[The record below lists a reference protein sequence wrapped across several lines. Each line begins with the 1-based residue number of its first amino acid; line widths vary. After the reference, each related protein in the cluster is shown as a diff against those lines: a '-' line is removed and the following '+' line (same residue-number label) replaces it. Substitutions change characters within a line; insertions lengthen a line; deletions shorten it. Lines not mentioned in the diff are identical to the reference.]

1 MLSPALKTDIQAIV
15 IQITDSKV
23 LSPTSLKR
31 LNNLMSLID
40 AKGYINY
47 AEAYR
52 QLFPKSEAD
61 SKEKEK
67 ADKAFS
73 KFRTTLRTETEKH
86 DMPLVL
92 RVDNHKNADSNNRQL
107 WFECEDNI
115 KQRVEAYNDSYIQ
128 NLPEI
133 IEKQTISIGDGTFRY
148 LLIYAKKEKDIARQ
162 LHNKLRTQL
171 KVSDINWKMLDYYD
185 IPIGEAIQ
193 QTRQSFYREANFI
206 LLILSSEL
214 IAELMEDSTYK
225 NSELKKIPLAL
236 KKVTQQQ
243 LKAIALD
250 GYSIFTD
257 ADSKPWDERKNHKK
271 DEWVAEASDHM
282 ISAIQSVAE
291 IHRRKHII
299 THMESANLTID
310 AVKEQYF
317 IDPFLQTTSS
327 DNAKD
332 AIPYLTDWLTNR
344 KSEVFCA
351 IFGELGMGKTT
362 LCQQLTRHLL
372 QQRKQ
377 NSTLPFP
384 VYFDLRSVN
393 NLNWNW
399 QEQGVPALD
408 IIIENALKH
417 TYNQAVDAAKI
428 TVDDIKRLAQ
438 EQGGLIIFDGLDE
451 VMNRLTPDQ
460 SNHFIQQLWSIL
472 PPTVY
477 NAESTSDA
485 NQKHGRLIM
494 TCRSHYFQTL
504 QDQLNSLTGQQR
516 ETVKQ
521 KNYRWVTLLPLNDSQ
536 VESYF
541 CQVFAEN
548 PEQAA
553 RVISMLDKVHNLR
566 ELSNRPYNMHL
577 IQQQV
582 DMLEALQRQDKKV
595 TVADLYEGMVG
606 KWLQRDK
613 PKHRLSLE
621 HKLIL
626 MESLALLLW
635 RGQKKQ
641 IKHPELEDWLT
652 DQLIENKRW
661 QLNYQSYLNQQQGLD
676 ILQQDL
682 RNASFLVRHDD
693 DSFRFAHT
701 SIMEFFLAR
710 ALYRALLENQFQH
723 WTILPPSVE
732 TLDFLAELII
742 RDQADLCLSNM
753 ANLRQQYQPLASEV
767 LLHYALRAYQKDYPG
782 AVFTQFDLKGAKL
795 KNLQIKAIADK
806 PLNWM
811 RADFSQT
818 DLRDTKFIGINFSQS
833 CFEGSKLDRSLF
845 DDCCLNNVNGQK
857 ASLIGTIFHHCTAK
871 QADFFNAQLY
881 RTQWLPKKPALVTT
895 DEEAPKGLQ
904 GQVPQLFM
912 GQLAR
917 QNGQT
922 NKRCFKGHNWS
933 VEAVAYAPDGQSLAS
948 ASYDNTV
955 KLWDAETGECQQTL
969 KGHDRVVTAVAYAPD
984 GQSLA
989 SASHDNTV
997 KLWDAETGE
1006 CHKTL
1011 KGHDSWV
1018 TGVVYAPDGQKL
1030 LSASRDNAVKMWD
1043 TETGECQQT
1052 LKGHDEEVTAVAYA
1066 PNDQSLATASED
1078 KTIKLWDAETG
1089 ECQQTLRSHDNW
1101 VAAVAYAPD
1110 GQSLVSASRDN
1121 AVKLWDT
1128 ETGEC
1133 QQTLKGHDDE
1143 VMAVA
1148 YAPDGQSLASASG
1161 DNTVKLWDAE
1171 TGECRQT
1178 LKGHDVWVASV
1189 VYAPNGQTLASAIGD
1204 KTVKLW
1210 DAETGECRQTLK
1222 GHDDGITGVAYALD
1236 EQTLASAS
1244 YDKTVKLWD
1253 VETGECLQTLKGHDG
1268 WVKGVAYAPDG
1279 QSLASASY
1287 DMTVKLWDAKT
1298 GECQQ
1303 TLKGHDGGVRTV
1315 TYAPDGQSLASASED
1330 NAVKLWDAK
1339 TGECQQTLKGHD
1351 GGVRMV
1357 TYAPDGQSL
1366 ASASDDNTVKL
1377 WDAKTGECQQTL
1389 KRHGG
1394 WGEGV
1399 VYAPDGQ
1406 TLASASYGKTVKLW
1420 DAETGECQQTLKG
1433 HDRVVTAVA
1442 YAPDGQSLA
1451 SASWDKTVKLW
1462 DAETGE
1468 CQQTLKGHDR
1478 VVTAVTYAP
1487 DGLSLVS
1494 TSDDG
1499 SCIRWIS
1506 KIFVTSTNN
1515 KPKFEAVLKMEIL
1528 PENNWVSW
1536 TNPNRPTIPFAQ
1548 QHWQHYSKDA
1558 WRWLGWNAPSP
1569 DGKSITRYP
1578 MDYFLDED

>member
-1 MLSPALKTDIQAIV
+1 MLSPALKTDIQAV
-15 IQITDSKV
+15 INQISDSKI

-31 LNNLMSLID
+31 LNNLASQID

-73 KFRTTLRTETEKH
+73 KFRTTLRTVTEEH

-92 RVDNHKNADSNNRQL
+92 RVDDHKNADNNSRQL

-115 KQRVEAYNDSYIQ
+115 KQRLESYNDSNTQ
-128 NLPEI
+128 NLSEV
-133 IEKQTISIGDGTFRY
+133 IEKQTISIGDGAFRY
-148 LLIYAKKEKDIARQ
+148 LFIYAKKEKDLAHQ
-162 LHNKLRTQL
+162 LHEKLDTQL
-171 KVSDINWKMLDYYD
+171 QTSEINWKMLDYHD
-185 IPIGEAIQ
+185 LLPGLNIQ
-193 QTRQSFYREANFI
+193 QTRQSFYLEANFI
-206 LLILSSEL
+206 LLMLSSEL
-214 IAELMEDSTYK
+214 IAELMVDSSYK
-225 NSELKKIPLAL
+225 NSDLRKIPLTL

-257 ADSKPWDERKNHKK
+257 ADSKSWDERKNHKK
-271 DEWVAEASDHM
+271 DEWVAKASDYM
-282 ISAIQSVAE
+282 ISAMQPVEE

-299 THMESANLTID
+299 TRMESANLTLD
-310 AVKEQYF
+310 AVKEQHF

-372 QQRKQ
+372 KQRKQ
-377 NSTLPFP
+377 NPTLPFP

-399 QEQGVPALD
+399 QEHGVPALD
-408 IIIENALKH
+408 IMIDNALKH
-417 TYNQAVDAAKI
+417 TYNQAVDVAKI

-438 EQGGLIIFDGLDE
+438 QQGGLIIFDGLDE

-472 PPTVY
+472 PPTIY

-541 CQVFAEN
+541 RQVFAEN

-582 DMLEALQRQDKKV
+582 DMLEALQREDKKV
-595 TVADLYEGMVG
+595 TVANLYEGMIG
-606 KWLQRDK
+606 QWLQRDK
-613 PKHRLSLE
+613 PKHRLNLE

-641 IKHPELEDWLT
+641 IKYSELEDWLT

-661 QLNYQSYLNQQQGLD
+661 QLNYQSYLNQQQGLN

-710 ALYRALLENQFQH
+710 ALYRTLLENQFQH
-723 WTILPPSVE
+723 WAVLPPSVE

-742 RDQADLCLSNM
+742 RDQIELCLSNM
-753 ANLRQQYQPLASEV
+753 ANLRQQYQPLASEL

-795 KNLQIKAIADK
+795 KNLQIKAIRDK
-806 PLNWM
+806 PLNWT
-811 RADFSQT
+811 RANFSQT
-818 DLRDTKFIGINFSQS
+818 DLSDTKFIGINFSQS

-845 DDCCLNNVNGQK
+845 DDCCLNNVKGQK

-881 RTQWLPKKPALVTT
+881 RTQWLPKKSALVTT
-895 DEEAPKGLQ
+895 DKEVPKGLQ
-904 GQVPQLFM
+904 GQVPQLLM
-912 GQLAR
+912 GLLTS
-917 QNGQT
+917 QNGQM
-922 NKRCFKGHNWS
+922 NKRCFKGHDSW
-933 VEAVAYAPDGQSLAS
+933 VEAVAYAPDGQSLA
-948 ASYDNTV
+948 
-955 KLWDAETGECQQTL
+955 
-969 KGHDRVVTAVAYAPD
+969 
-984 GQSLA
+984 
-989 SASHDNTV
+989 
-997 KLWDAETGE
+997 
-1006 CHKTL
+1006 
-1011 KGHDSWV
+1011 
-1018 TGVVYAPDGQKL
+1018 
-1030 LSASRDNAVKMWD
+1030 
-1043 TETGECQQT
+1043 
-1052 LKGHDEEVTAVAYA
+1052 
-1066 PNDQSLATASED
+1066 TASVD
-1078 KTIKLWDAETG
+1078 
-1089 ECQQTLRSHDNW
+1089 
-1101 VAAVAYAPD
+1101 
-1110 GQSLVSASRDN
+1110 
-1121 AVKLWDT
+1121 
-1128 ETGEC
+1128 
-1133 QQTLKGHDDE
+1133 
-1143 VMAVA
+1143 
-1148 YAPDGQSLASASG
+1148 
-1161 DNTVKLWDAE
+1161 
-1171 TGECRQT
+1171 
-1178 LKGHDVWVASV
+1178 
-1189 VYAPNGQTLASAIGD
+1189 
-1204 KTVKLW
+1204 
-1210 DAETGECRQTLK
+1210 
-1222 GHDDGITGVAYALD
+1222 
-1236 EQTLASAS
+1236 
-1244 YDKTVKLWD
+1244 
-1253 VETGECLQTLKGHDG
+1253 
-1268 WVKGVAYAPDG
+1268 
-1279 QSLASASY
+1279 
-1287 DMTVKLWDAKT
+1287 
-1298 GECQQ
+1298 
-1303 TLKGHDGGVRTV
+1303 
-1315 TYAPDGQSLASASED
+1315 
-1330 NAVKLWDAK
+1330 
-1339 TGECQQTLKGHD
+1339 
-1351 GGVRMV
+1351 
-1357 TYAPDGQSL
+1357 
-1366 ASASDDNTVKL
+1366 
-1377 WDAKTGECQQTL
+1377 
-1389 KRHGG
+1389 
-1394 WGEGV
+1394 
-1399 VYAPDGQ
+1399 
-1406 TLASASYGKTVKLW
+1406 KTVKLW
-1420 DAETGECQQTLKG
+1420 DAETGECQQTLTG
-1433 HDRVVTAVA
+1433 HDARVTGVA

-1451 SASWDKTVKLW
+1451 TASWDNTVKLWDAETGECQQMLTGHDSEVTGVAYAPDGQSLATASEDKTVKLWDAETGECQQTLTGHDNRVTGVAYAPDGQSLATASWDKTVKLW

-1468 CQQTLKGHDR
+1468 CQQTLTGHDNR
-1478 VVTAVTYAP
+1478 VTGVAYAP
-1487 DGLSLVS
+1487 NGQSLATASEDKTVKLW
-1494 TSDDG
+1494 G
-1499 SCIRWIS
+1499 CR
-1506 KIFVTSTNN
+1506 NGGM
-1515 KPKFEAVLKMEIL
+1515 PA
-1528 PENNWVSW
+1528 
-1536 TNPNRPTIPFAQ
+1536 
-1548 QHWQHYSKDA
+1548 DA
-1558 WRWLGWNAPSP
+1558 DRA
-1569 DGKSITRYP
+1569 
-1578 MDYFLDED
+1578 

>member
-1 MLSPALKTDIQAIV
+1 MLSPALKTDMQTV
-15 IQITDSKV
+15 INQISNSKI
-23 LSPTSLKR
+23 LPPTSLNR
-31 LNNLMSLID
+31 LNNLVSLID

-47 AEAYR
+47 AETYR
-52 QLFPKSEAD
+52 KLFPKSETD

-73 KFRTTLRTETEKH
+73 KFRTTLRTVTEEH
-86 DMPLVL
+86 DMPVVL
-92 RVDNHKNADSNNRQL
+92 RVDDNKSSDNCSRQL

-115 KQRVEAYNDSYIQ
+115 KQRVEVYNDRYIQ

-133 IEKQTISIGDGTFRY
+133 IEKQTISIGDGAFRY
-148 LLIYAKKEKDIARQ
+148 LLIYAEKEKQIAHQ
-162 LHNKLRTQL
+162 LHDKLRTQL
-171 KVSDINWKMLDYYD
+171 QISNFNWKMLDYSD
-185 IPIGEAIQ
+185 IPIGEDIQ
-193 QTRQSFYREANFI
+193 QTRESFYCEANFI
-206 LLILSSEL
+206 LLMLSSEL
-214 IAELMEDSTYK
+214 IAELMKDSTYK
-225 NSELKKIPLAL
+225 NSDLKKIPLSL

-257 ADSKPWDERKNHKK
+257 KDNKSWNERNKHKK
-271 DEWVAEASDHM
+271 DEWAAKATDRM
-282 ISAIQSVAE
+282 ISVMQPEPVEE
-291 IHRRKHII
+291 IHRRKHVI
-299 THMESANLTID
+299 TRMESANPKLE
-310 AVKEQYF
+310 AVKEQHF

-344 KSEVFCA
+344 KNEVFCA

-372 QQRKQ
+372 KQRKQ
-377 NSTLPFP
+377 NPTLPFP

-399 QEQGVPALD
+399 QEHGVPALD
-408 IIIENALKH
+408 IMIDNALKH

-438 EQGGLIIFDGLDE
+438 QQGGLVIFDGLDE

-460 SNHFIQQLWSIL
+460 SNLFIQQLWSIL

-477 NAESTSDA
+477 NAKSTSDA
-485 NQKHGRLIM
+485 TKKHGRLIM
-494 TCRSHYFQTL
+494 SCRSHYFQTL

-521 KNYRWVTLLPLNDSQ
+521 KNYSWVTLLPLNDNQ

-541 CQVFAEN
+541 RQVFAEN
-548 PEQAA
+548 PAQAA

-595 TVADLYEGMVG
+595 AVADLYEGMVG
-606 KWLQRDK
+606 QWLQRDK

-641 IKHPELEDWLT
+641 IKYSELEDWLT

-661 QLNYQSYLNQQQGLD
+661 QLSYQSYLNQQQGLD

-723 WTILPPSVE
+723 WAVLPPSVE

-742 RDQADLCLSNM
+742 RDQTELCLSNM
-753 ANLRQQYQPLASEV
+753 ANLRQQYQSSASEV
-767 LLHYALRAYQKDYPG
+767 LLQYVLRAYQKDYPG

-811 RADFSQT
+811 RANFSQT
-818 DLRDTKFIGINFSQS
+818 DLSDTKFIGINFSQS
-833 CFEGSKLDRSLF
+833 CFEESKLDRSLF
-845 DDCCLNNVNGQK
+845 DDCCLNNVNGKK

-881 RTQWLPKKPALVTT
+881 RTQWLPKISALVTT
-895 DEEAPKGLQ
+895 DKEVPKGLQ
-904 GQVPQLFM
+904 GQGSQILMHLFAS
-912 GQLAR
+912 QYR
-917 QNGQT
+917 QM
-922 NKRCFKGHNWS
+922 NKKSFKGHDGGVAGVAYAPDGQSLASASEDNTVKLWDTKTGECLLTLTLKGHDDS
-933 VEAVAYAPDGQSLAS
+933 VSAVAYAPDGQSLAS

-955 KLWDAETGECQQTL
+955 KLWNTKTGECQRTL
-969 KGHDRVVTAVAYAPD
+969 KGHTSLVTAVAYAPN

-989 SASHDNTV
+989 SASVDNTV

-1006 CHKTL
+1006 CLQTL
-1011 KGHDSWV
+1011 KEHDRVV
-1018 TGVVYAPDGQKL
+1018 TAVVYAPDGQ
-1030 LSASRDNAVKMWD
+1030 
-1043 TETGECQQT
+1043 
-1052 LKGHDEEVTAVAYA
+1052 
-1066 PNDQSLATASED
+1066 SLT
-1078 KTIKLWDAETG
+1078 
-1089 ECQQTLRSHDNW
+1089 
-1101 VAAVAYAPD
+1101 
-1110 GQSLVSASRDN
+1110 
-1121 AVKLWDT
+1121 
-1128 ETGEC
+1128 
-1133 QQTLKGHDDE
+1133 
-1143 VMAVA
+1143 
-1148 YAPDGQSLASASG
+1148 
-1161 DNTVKLWDAE
+1161 
-1171 TGECRQT
+1171 
-1178 LKGHDVWVASV
+1178 SV
-1189 VYAPNGQTLASAIGD
+1189 
-1204 KTVKLW
+1204 
-1210 DAETGECRQTLK
+1210 
-1222 GHDDGITGVAYALD
+1222 
-1236 EQTLASAS
+1236 S

-1253 VETGECLQTLKGHDG
+1253 VETGECLQTLKGHDDG
-1268 WVKGVAYAPDG
+1268 GAAVAYALDG
-1279 QSLASASY
+1279 QNLASVS
-1287 DMTVKLWDAKT
+1287 DDNTVKLWDAKT

-1303 TLKGHDGGVRTV
+1303 TLKGHTSLVIAV
-1315 TYAPDGQSLASASED
+1315 AYAPNGESLASVSED
-1330 NAVKLWDAK
+1330 NTVKLWDAK
-1339 TGECQQTLKGHD
+1339 TGECQQTLKGYD
-1351 GGVRMV
+1351 GGVTAVAYALDGQSLALVSDDKTLKLWDAETGECLQILKGHDNIV
-1357 TYAPDGQSL
+1357 TAVAYAPDGQSLASASYDKTVKLWDAETGECQQTLKGHDAWVTAVAYAPDGQSL

-1377 WDAKTGECQQTL
+1377 WDAETGECQQTL
-1389 KRHGG
+1389 KGHDNM
-1394 WGEGV
+1394 V
-1399 VYAPDGQ
+1399 TAVAYAPDGQ
-1406 TLASASYGKTVKLW
+1406 SLASASDDNTMKLWDAETGECQQTLKGHDRMVTAVAYAPDGQSLATASWDDTVKLW

-1433 HDRVVTAVA
+1433 HTNGVAAVA

-1451 SASWDKTVKLW
+1451 SASYDNTGKLW
-1462 DAETGE
+1462 DAETGK
-1468 CQQTLKGHDR
+1468 CLQTLTGHDDR
-1478 VVTAVTYAP
+1478 VTAVAYAP

-1494 TSDDG
+1494 ASSDG
-1499 SCIRWIS
+1499 SCIRWIG
-1506 KIFVTSTNN
+1506 KNFSTLSNN
-1515 KPKFEAVLKMEIL
+1515 KLKFEAMLKMENL
-1528 PENNWVSW
+1528 PEDNWVS
-1536 TNPNRPTIPFAQ
+1536 
-1548 QHWQHYSKDA
+1548 
-1558 WRWLGWNAPSP
+1558 
-1569 DGKSITRYP
+1569 
-1578 MDYFLDED
+1578 